1 MEKPK
6 KLKYPVLFIT
16 RTYPPIIGGMETLS
30 YNLTKTVSGLTKT
43 YIIKNPYGKKAI
55 PFFVVWAFLK
65 AIIILL
71 FTDVKIVHLSDGVLA
86 PVGIILRWLFP
97 RIKVVSNIH
106 GLDVAY
112 VEQLPIYRFTNM
124 WAIKKLDKIFA
135 VSREVV
141 DTCAKYAI
149 PLDNVMVISNGTNAN
164 EFYNPELKSKR
175 ETLWQEFFPNLAEKV
190 QGKFI
195 LLSLGRIVKRKGLVW
210 FVNNV
215 MEKLPSRIV
224 LVVGSSGPD
233 LERLKKT
240 VADKKLEDRVFFL
253 GFVNDKEKE
262 FLFNVCD
269 LFIMPNIKVKGDREG
284 FGISVIEAA
293 SCELVPIVSD
303 LEGLKDAV
311 KDGEN
316 GLRIPPKDKQKYI
329 ETIKHLMDDTGYRVK
344 LGKKARL
351 YVKEHFDWSVIGRKY
366 LEEFRGLEL

>member
-1 MEKPK
+1 MKKPK
-6 KLKYPVLFIT
+6 KLKYPILFIT
-16 RTYPPIIGGMETLS
+16 RTYPPVIGGMETLS
-30 YNLTKTVSGLTKT
+30 YNLTKTISAITKS

-55 PFFVVWAFLK
+55 PFFVFWAFLK
-65 AIIILL
+65 AIIVLL

-86 PVGIILRWLFP
+86 PVGIILSWIFP

-135 VSREVV
+135 VSQEVV

-149 PLDNVMVISNGTNAN
+149 PLDNVTVISNGTNAD
-164 EFYNPELKSKR
+164 EFYDPEIKSKK
-175 ETLWQEFFPNLAEKV
+175 EVFWQDIFPDLAKKV

-210 FVNNV
+210 FVDNV
-215 MEKLPSRIV
+215 MEKLPNKIV

-233 LERLKKT
+233 LDRLKKT
-240 VADKKLEDRVFFL
+240 VMEKKLEDRVFFL
-253 GFVNDKEKE
+253 GFVSDEEKK

-293 SCELVPIVSD
+293 SCELVPLVSD

-311 KDGEN
+311 KNGEN

-329 ETIKHLMDDTGYRVK
+329 ETIKLLMEDSAYRLE
-344 LGKKARL
+344 LGKKSRR
-351 YVKEHFDWSVIGRKY
+351 YVRENFDWSVIGKKY
-366 LEEFRGLEL
+366 IEEFRKIEI